1 MNVIAQASDVTKPL
15 ASAREILKGGN
26 RIILEDEVSY
36 IKNKRTKKRIP
47 IQRKNGMFIVTMKV
61 SDARPPYEESQ
72 YAVMAAE
79 DKAEKGKT
87 SFHRQVKNLI

>member
-1 MNVIAQASDVTKPL
+1 M
-15 ASAREILKGGN
+15 KGGN
-26 RIILEDEVSY
+26 RIVMEEDISY
-36 IKNKRTKKRIP
+36 IENMKTKKRIL